1 VFERLPDP
9 PYRDREEGGRLL
21 ATKLSAYHRKPQTL
35 VLGLPRG
42 GVVTAAAVAQELEL
56 PLDVLVVRKLGTPGQ
71 PELAMGAIGPGG
83 VRVLNDG
90 VVKLLRITPRQID
103 DVAKRETAELDRRE
117 RRFRDDRPPLDVDG
131 KTVIVVD
138 DGLAT
143 GATMEA
149 AIAVLRRGRAARIVV
164 AAPVAPVD
172 TCERFRAQADEMVC
186 LATPEPFAAVGCWY
200 DEFPQVDDDEVI
212 EILQRVEAHST

>member
-1 VFERLPDP
+1 MFEKLADP

-21 ATKLSAYHRKPQTL
+21 AARLRAYHNKPLTL

-42 GVVTAAAVAQELEL
+42 GVVTAAAVAEALEL
-56 PLDVLVVRKLGTPGQ
+56 PLDVLVIRKLGTPGQ

-83 VRVLNDG
+83 LRVLNDDI
-90 VVKLLRITPRQID
+90 VKSLRITPVQID
-103 DVAKRETAELDRRE
+103 EVAKREAVELDRRE
-117 RRFRDDRPPLDVDG
+117 RLFRGDRPPLDVVG

-149 AIAVLRRGRAARIVV
+149 AIAVLRRGLAARIVV

-172 TCERFRAQADEMVC
+172 TCERFRLQADEMVC
-186 LATPEPFAAVGCWY
+186 LATPEPFVAVGCWY
-200 DEFPQVDDDEVI
+200 DEFQQVEDDEVVD
-212 EILQRVEAHST
+212 ILQRVGAHSA